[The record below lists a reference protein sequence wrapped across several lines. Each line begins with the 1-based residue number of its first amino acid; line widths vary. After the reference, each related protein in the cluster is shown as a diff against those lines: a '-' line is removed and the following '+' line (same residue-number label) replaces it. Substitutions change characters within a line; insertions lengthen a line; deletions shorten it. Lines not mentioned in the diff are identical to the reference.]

1 MNPFWTCELYDYI
14 QRQELFIYAIERDT
28 NRPIRIDAEQEP
40 DYFENYDNLTIFLE
54 EKGKSHMY
62 LELQTAITY
71 LVPNSFGPRTV
82 GPRCQRTIGSQE
94 IWSPWTNGSQ
104 NLLVVSKSGPKSFI
118 QFFDIWCST
127 FDLMDIKNL
136 SK

>member
-82 GPRCQRTIGSQE
+82 GPQTD
-94 IWSPWTNGSQ
+94 
-104 NLLVVSKSGPKSFI
+104 GP
-118 QFFDIWCST
+118 QQ
-127 FDLMDIKNL
+127 
-136 SK
+136 